1 MKTFWAVTL
10 LLISIAV
17 LALRVIAGPDT
28 RGEAVNTIR
37 AEKIKAQMYFLSSDA
52 LGGRDSGSREGRI
65 AANYIA
71 ADFMR
76 LGLKPVGDNGTYF
89 QNFDLVKARLDKEN
103 TSLKSTI
110 HGVEKKYQI
119 DHDFFYFYTEGNRS
133 IDTSGPLEFLGY
145 GIDAPEYGYND
156 FAGASV
162 RGKIVM
168 TLAREPQASDP
179 ESKFKGKWDT
189 IHSYFWL
196 KAEQVRKAG
205 ALALLIVEPKTP
217 RRPPRVAS
225 APTDVEAGPWPQDA
239 LAERLWDIPIFTIT
253 PEVANQLLAPSGKTI
268 DSLQDAI
275 DRSLKPKSFEIADV
289 TVSVRK
295 ALKDNRII
303 STRNVVGLLEG
314 SDPKLKDEAA
324 VVSAH
329 YDHVGTQGGRIFHGA
344 DDNASGVIAVM
355 DVAEA
360 FVEGNVRPKRSILFI
375 AYEAEERAL
384 LGSAYYLQHPIIPL
398 DKTVANLNMDMIGR
412 DEDSATWNTTA
423 DQNRNSVNIVGS
435 LYSPDLRRIIERSN
449 AKIGLNLDF
458 KTDGNDPE
466 SWFARSDHFWFATK
480 SVPIVLFNTG
490 EHPDYHT
497 ENDTWGRIDYPKMEK
512 IVRLIFLTAEE
523 LTESAQRPRFTP

>member
-1 MKTFWAVTL
+1 M
-10 LLISIAV
+10 
-17 LALRVIAGPDT
+17 
-28 RGEAVNTIR
+28 
-37 AEKIKAQMYFLSSDA
+37 
-52 LGGRDSGSREGRI
+52 
-65 AANYIA
+65 
-71 ADFMR
+71 
-76 LGLKPVGDNGTYF
+76 
-89 QNFDLVKARLDKEN
+89 
-103 TSLKSTI
+103 
-110 HGVEKKYQI
+110 
-119 DHDFFYFYTEGNRS
+119 
-133 IDTSGPLEFLGY
+133 
-145 GIDAPEYGYND
+145 
-156 FAGASV
+156 
-162 RGKIVM
+162 
-168 TLAREPQASDP
+168 
-179 ESKFKGKWDT
+179 
-189 IHSYFWL
+189 

-205 ALALLIVEPKTP
+205 ALALLIVEPKTR

-225 APTDVEAGPWPQDA
+225 APTDAEAGPWPQDA

-275 DRSLKPKSFEIADV
+275 DRSLKPQSFEIAGV

-329 YDHVGTQGGRIFHGA
+329 YDHVGTQGGHIFHGA

-384 LGSAYYLQHPIIPL
+384 LGSAYYVQHPIIPL

-412 DEDSATWNTTA
+412 DEDSPTWNTTA

-480 SVPIVLFNTG
+480 SVPMVLFNTG

-497 ENDTWGRIDYPKMEK
+497 ENDTWNRIDYQKMEK

-523 LTESAQRPRFTP
+523 LTESGQRPRFTP